1 MIFVLVLEHQRE
13 TWMTNFEKEKILGR
27 AKLKNLSIKKVV
39 LRKTCK
45 SFLDHLMTSP
55 QTLDSKTSEKL
66 ADMTLQVPDGVDGL
80 HVLFHPLVGAEAAGL
95 HLLLHQGRPS

>member
-1 MIFVLVLEHQRE
+1 
-13 TWMTNFEKEKILGR
+13 
-27 AKLKNLSIKKVV
+27 
-39 LRKTCK
+39 
-45 SFLDHLMTSP
+45 MTSP

-80 HVLFHPLVGAEAAGL
+80 HVLLHPLVGAEAAGL